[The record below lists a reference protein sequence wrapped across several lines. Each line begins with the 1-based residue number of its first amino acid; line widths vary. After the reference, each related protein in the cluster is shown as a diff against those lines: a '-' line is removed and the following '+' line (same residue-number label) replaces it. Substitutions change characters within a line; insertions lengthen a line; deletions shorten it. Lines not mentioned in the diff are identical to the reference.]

1 MQQYFFEIHLIL
13 AVVNKIFPNW
23 IRTLLFKA
31 PVRPHTEDVGF
42 NIPIL
47 KILGEVPNDL
57 KEHISK
63 AKLSNIILG
72 ILGLEN

>member
-1 MQQYFFEIHLIL
+1 MQSPHSHHKQMQQYFFEIQLIL
-13 AVVNKIFPNW
+13 IVVNKRYPKG

-47 KILGEVPNDL
+47 KILGEVPND
-57 KEHISK
+57 
-63 AKLSNIILG
+63 
-72 ILGLEN
+72 